1 MSELFLEQINTEAVL
16 AEWENAGSRRLKRE
30 WIKRGYSH
38 QMSFYGILTD
48 KETGES
54 NYSRV
59 EVLAEGPF
67 DYGTTFLL
75 YQFFRELKPLD
86 SYSIW
91 VYSPKEQGVQ
101 VVGRYHR
108 HG

>member
-1 MSELFLEQINTEAVL
+1 MDAGAIR
-16 AEWENAGSRRLKRE
+16 AEHESASSRRLKRE
-30 WIKRGYSH
+30 WIERGYSH

-54 NYSRV
+54 NYSRI
-59 EVLAEGPF
+59 EILAEGPY
-67 DYGTTFLL
+67 DYGTIFLL
-75 YQFFRELKPLD
+75 YQFFKELKPLD

-91 VYSPKEQGVQ
+91 VYSPKEEGVQ